1 LANELAVYGGL
12 FWTAFLAST
21 VLPGASEIVLAG
33 LILSKKAELMPL
45 VVAATIGNTLGS
57 ITNWMCGRFLSHF
70 IDRKWFPVSSANIE
84 RATDIFQRYGF
95 WSLLFAWMPVVGDA
109 LTVLAG
115 ILRVR
120 LFPFTV
126 IVGIGKFVRYLFVA
140 AVALGWA
147 AS

>member
-1 LANELAVYGGL
+1 
-12 FWTAFLAST
+12 
-21 VLPGASEIVLAG
+21 
-33 LILSKKAELMPL
+33 MPL